1 MYRGVTARN
10 CCSSRCIAASCI
22 GGRRGMVVH
31 LEALPPELQTRIVGI
46 CDAAAAG
53 AFARLSSAC
62 RLLVATHLA
71 ALLVAHRQV
80 LSDAAALELQQAFAT
95 RAAPALL
102 EVNDMGGGQLSV
114 CDIQLR
120 AEPRALLM
128 RVLWPSGFVRHWLF
142 QLAAASGIQD
152 ALDDAPPARP
162 QPSFRQCCM
171 ACLCSALALTPH

>member
-1 MYRGVTARN
+1 
-10 CCSSRCIAASCI
+10 
-22 GGRRGMVVH
+22 MVVH

-114 CDIQLR
+114 RVVTRDIQLR
-120 AEPRALLM
+120 AVTTRFSCECCGHQGSCGIGFSNLQRHLASKTHWTAHRL
-128 RVLWPSGFVRHWLF
+128 RVHNLPFDNAAWHAFAVRLPSRLI
-142 QLAAASGIQD
+142 S
-152 ALDDAPPARP
+152 P
-162 QPSFRQCCM
+162 
-171 ACLCSALALTPH
+171 